1 MSKDAKVLFEQIRVE
16 KMYLIC
22 FVEISKKKSMVNF
35 SLQKL
40 EDLLKANEEEK
51 KVRVYSAFG

>member
-1 MSKDAKVLFEQIRVE
+1 
-16 KMYLIC
+16 MYLIC
-22 FVEISKKKSMVNF
+22 FVEISQKKSMVNF

>member
-1 MSKDAKVLFEQIRVE
+1 
-16 KMYLIC
+16 
-22 FVEISKKKSMVNF
+22 MVNF

-51 KVRVYSAFG
+51 KVRMCSAFG